1 MHGRTSLRAVRKRF
15 AVSDDKKAKPERSK
29 SREARLAEQLRANLS
44 KRKALA
50 KVKKAGREKGKAE
63 PEG

>member
-15 AVSDDKKAKPERSK
+15 AVSDDKKAKLERSK
-29 SREARLAEQLRANLS
+29 SRDARLAEQLRANLS
-44 KRKALA
+44 KRKALV
-50 KVKKAGREKGKAE
+50 KGKKAGGEKREGE

>member
-1 MHGRTSLRAVRKRF
+1 M
-15 AVSDDKKAKPERSK
+15 SDDKKAKPERSK

-63 PEG
+63 EEEEG